1 MFVGDRGTGVGS
13 RIKDHQRYG
22 GRWLEE
28 LRGKRGVVCIA
39 NKHNISQ
46 TCLYCFEKLEHPCQ
60 LVTKQG
66 KVKEKKISG
75 VLLCVNPACVSVKYG
90 QSTKARD
97 SLSALAIGLSGAST
111 CFLGETMPCFSPYKI
126 SQLAT
131 ENFDIIATSFLK
143 GKAVLP
149 VA

>member
-13 RIKDHQRYG
+13 RIKGHRRYG
-22 GRWLEE
+22 GRRLEE
-28 LRGKRGVVCIA
+28 DVVCIT
-39 NKHNISQ
+39 NEHNTSQ
-46 TCLYCFEKLEHPCQ
+46 TCLYYFEKLEHPRQ

-66 KVKEKKISG
+66 KVREKKISG

-97 SLSALAIGLSGAST
+97 SLSALAIGFSGAST
-111 CFLGETMPCFSPYKI
+111 CFLGKPCPVFHLIKYKI
-126 SQLAT
+126 NQLAT
-131 ENFDIIATSFLK
+131 ENFNIIATIFLK